1 MLFFGVLL
9 CNKPELR
16 SRPGL
21 KARLLTLGESLSQ
34 QMVLETLVLKFPS
47 NLKYTQTGN
56 IWEIHSAGQAHLLV
70 NLLPAQVHYYMA
82 THKNTHKN
90 SL

>member
-1 MLFFGVLL
+1 MVSEWCELHGVCQIEVIWENIEHMLHQDVW
-9 CNKPELR
+9 CVCVPELR

-47 NLKYTQTGN
+47 NLNKHKKA
-56 IWEIHSAGQAHLLV
+56 EIDSF
-70 NLLPAQVHYYMA
+70 NLI
-82 THKNTHKN
+82 
-90 SL
+90 